1 MNQPDIHTIITDCL
15 KGKPQSQEALF
26 KMMHNFGMSITY
38 QYTKNL
44 QEAEEVANDGFLK
57 MFKYLKNYRRQIP
70 FKVWLRRIMI
80 NCCIDHFR
88 RNEKKKN
95 ITNHTIDDDMFFVAP
110 EDKSTLEYKDLVKA
124 LRYLSPVY
132 KMVFMLHVIEG
143 YSHKE
148 IGEKLN
154 ISKGTSKSNL
164 AKARERLKIIITK
177 QNEIAA

>member
-1 MNQPDIHTIITDCL
+1 MNQPDIHTIIANCL
-15 KGKPQSQEALF
+15 KGKTQSQEALF
-26 KMMHNFGMSITY
+26 KMMYNFAMSITY

-44 QEAEEVANDGFLK
+44 QEAEEVANDGFVK
-57 MFKYLKNYRRQIP
+57 MFKYLKNYKTEIP
-70 FKVWLRRIMI
+70 FKLWLRRIMI
-80 NCCIDHFR
+80 NCSIDHYR

-95 ITNHTIDDDMFFVAP
+95 MTSQTLDNDMFFVAP
-110 EDKSTLEYKDLVKA
+110 EDNSTLEYKDLVKA
-124 LRYLSPVY
+124 LRCLSPVY

-148 IGEKLN
+148 ISEKLN

-164 AKARERLKIIITK
+164 AKARARLQVIITK